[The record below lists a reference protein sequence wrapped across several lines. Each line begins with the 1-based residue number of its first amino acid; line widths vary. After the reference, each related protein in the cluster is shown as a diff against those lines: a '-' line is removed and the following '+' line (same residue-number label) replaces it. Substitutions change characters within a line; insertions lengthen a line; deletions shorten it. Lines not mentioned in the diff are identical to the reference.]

1 MFLKDIAL
9 RYVEK
14 TVSLLSRL
22 EQALHTIYGKLVT
35 ERRWFAVL
43 SAAVSDFWQKK
54 MYYYSGYFTYSAF
67 LAVLALLVASS
78 AVLGFLMHSSDS
90 VKEEMTK
97 ALQSV
102 APVISGTSK
111 EAVNSLT
118 NYRNVIGVL
127 GIIALLWTGT
137 KIFSTLEWAF
147 CEIWES
153 KRRSY
158 ARSKVLGLALISM
171 VGVIFLLSFL
181 VQFAF
186 TAVWAWA
193 VGKESVTYT
202 VGSTLFKPVIGLAVN
217 FAMFLFMYKVI
228 PTVKQS
234 FRNAMSGA
242 IVSALLFLGLQY
254 LLWFYFVQIS
264 NIPSVYGSLATAVIL
279 IIMLHLTGMI
289 IFLGAEIVRMLGDE
303 GAVEK
308 HRMEAKLP
316 TLFKRKTGSGE
327 GANPRKSTTTTAD

>member
-1 MFLKDIAL
+1 
-9 RYVEK
+9 
-14 TVSLLSRL
+14 
-22 EQALHTIYGKLVT
+22 
-35 ERRWFAVL
+35 
-43 SAAVSDFWQKK
+43 
-54 MYYYSGYFTYSAF
+54 
-67 LAVLALLVASS
+67 
-78 AVLGFLMHSSDS
+78 
-90 VKEEMTK
+90 MTK

-303 GAVEK
+303 EAVEY

-316 TLFKRKTGSGE
+316 TLFKPKKGNGE
-327 GANPRKSTTTTAD
+327 GANPRKSATTTTD